1 MPLPQTAISPRRR
14 RAPRAY
20 RQEERARRTEANIEA
35 IVQATAALIKRA
47 RRVSHITLEDIAR
60 ASGLT
65 VRTVL
70 RRFGSREGAFE
81 AAFVRIN
88 EEFERLRAATPP
100 GDVRAAVKSLL
111 DQYELIGELNM
122 RALEEEHELPLLH
135 QMLEHARRMHRAWLT
150 EVFAPQLAA
159 CSGAERARRITA
171 LYAATDSYLWKLLRR
186 DLGCGRAETE
196 DVLRRLVQGVLV

>member
-1 MPLPQTAISPRRR
+1 MPLQQPRTRARRR
-14 RAPRAY
+14 GPRVY
-20 RQEERARRTEANIEA
+20 RQDERARRTRANGEA
-35 IVQATAALIKRA
+35 IVAATAGLIKRA

-81 AAFVRIN
+81 AAFARIN
-88 EEFERLRAATPP
+88 EEFERLRAPTPP
-100 GDVRAAVKSLL
+100 GDVAAAVKSLL

-135 QMLEHARRMHRAWLT
+135 QMLKHARRMHRQWVT
-150 EVFAPQLAA
+150 EVFAPQLAT
-159 CSGAERARRITA
+159 CSGAERVQRITA

-186 DLGCGRAETE
+186 DLGRDRAETE
-196 DVLRRLVQGVLV
+196 AVFRRLVDGVLV